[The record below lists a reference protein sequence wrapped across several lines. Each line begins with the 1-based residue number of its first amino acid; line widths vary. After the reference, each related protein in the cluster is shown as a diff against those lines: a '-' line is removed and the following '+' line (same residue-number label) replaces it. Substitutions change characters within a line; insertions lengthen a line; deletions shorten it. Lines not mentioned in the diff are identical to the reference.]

1 MAIKSTPPTPISTG
15 QGGTPGPG
23 IQGVGQSTTTSGKH
37 AILWFI
43 GGVLL
48 VALAGPF
55 PSVITLIVIILI
67 VMVVL
72 KNYQTYF
79 AFFRG

>member
-1 MAIKSTPPTPISTG
+1 MAIKATPQVPISTG
-15 QGGTPGPG
+15 QGPTPGPG
-23 IQGVGQSTTTSGKH
+23 IQGVGQQQTSGKG
-37 AILWFI
+37 AIMWFI

-55 PSVITLIVIILI
+55 PSVITLLVVILI
-67 VMVVL
+67 VLVVL

>member
-1 MAIKSTPPTPISTG
+1 MAKLSTG
-15 QGGTPGPG
+15 QGSPQPTTG
-23 IQGVGQSTTTSGKH
+23 IQGVGQPTTTSGKH

-55 PSVITLIVIILI
+55 PSVITLLVIILL
-67 VMVVL
+67 VLVVL

-79 AFFRG
+79 AFFKG

>member
-1 MAIKSTPPTPISTG
+1 MANVAPKVVGGGNPQQPITGLPG
-15 QGGTPGPG
+15 QG
-23 IQGVGQSTTTSGKH
+23 QQTTTSGKH

-55 PSVITLIVIILI
+55 PSVITLLVVILI
-67 VMVVL
+67 VMVTL

-79 AFFRG
+79 AFFKG

>member
-1 MAIKSTPPTPISTG
+1 MANVAPRVVGGGQQQNPQTITG
-15 QGGTPGPG
+15 LPG
-23 IQGVGQSTTTSGKH
+23 QQTTTSGKH

-55 PSVITLIVIILI
+55 PSVITLLVVILL

-72 KNYQTYF
+72 KNYQAYF
-79 AFFRG
+79 AFFKG